1 MKKETT
7 DNVNERSR
15 YYGLATP
22 TIPQADPIDGL
33 LTLETLT
40 RPITLNFP
48 AWIEAVPEHSYQ
60 LMVNGLRTGKT
71 TPIVTEKPGDPLT
84 MDIPGPYLIK
94 DGVYEI
100 GYAAINDIGGV
111 FSPSPTVPL
120 IVDRTPPGGDLLAPL
135 LFASHQLPLT
145 EESLAAAGNIL
156 TARLPSYFDAKW
168 GDVVRTYWGD
178 QPGPV
183 RVLTAEEVG
192 GSDITFNFERSFLEQ
207 LADGDIAVTYT
218 VTDRA
223 GNLSIVSEPAHLR
236 LQLRNHPHDLLAPLV
251 PKAVDGLLTHDDVR
265 HGVDVQIPH
274 YGNAQAGDVILLSWG
289 GLALPGV
296 VLSEAAAALEVV
308 ASIPVSFATVMAAGD
323 GAIEVR
329 YEVRREGQNRA
340 TSPGRTVNVFVTL
353 PGPQDPMPETLVNEQ
368 LAAPQIHGKSDHPN
382 RQANFLDEDDYL
394 LDADVVIAWQTG
406 FQPCDRIQLYWGSW
420 PLPVVR
426 TLDQNDVE
434 AAADLVICMPNGL
447 IVGEGVG
454 RAIPVHYT
462 VTHAGNPNLSH
473 SATQLVRVVRQA
485 QLPGGEN
492 GLQGALFNEADETH
506 TLRLPAIV
514 EGATVLI
521 QPYRNMRIGDR
532 IELSLQGFDSF
543 IEGQP
548 VESAAL
554 ILSTTVDEQQ
564 FMTGIHL
571 NIPTIFLERITTG
584 RLKTRYR
591 IRNDY
596 GSATSLIGEVYVDR
610 RTPPINCA

>member
-1 MKKETT
+1 MKNETPHNA
-7 DNVNERSR
+7 DERLR
-15 YYGLATP
+15 YYELPTP
-22 TIPQADPIDGL
+22 SIPQADHVDGL
-33 LTLETLT
+33 LTLDAHD

-48 AWIEAVPEHSYQ
+48 AFEAADPNYSYQ
-60 LMVNGLRTGKT
+60 LMINDLRTGNKI
-71 TPIVTEKPGDPLT
+71 PIVNQQPGDPLILE
-84 MDIPGPYLIK
+84 IPSAYLVN
-94 DGVYEI
+94 DGVYQI
-100 GYAAINDIGGV
+100 GYAAINNIGGQ

-135 LFASHQLPLT
+135 LLAPHQVPLT
-145 EESLAAAGNIL
+145 EEALAAAGNIL
-156 TARLPSYFDAKW
+156 TARLASYFDAKW

-192 GSDITFNFERSFLEQ
+192 GSEITFTFERSFLEQ

-274 YGNAQAGDVILLSWG
+274 YGNAQASDVVLLSWG
-289 GLALPGV
+289 GQALPGM

-434 AAADLVICMPNGL
+434 AAADLVICLPNGL

-485 QLPGGEN
+485 QLPGGEC
-492 GLQGALFNEADETH
+492 GLQGALFHETDETH
-506 TLRLPAIV
+506 TLRLPAIA
-514 EGATVLI
+514 EGATALI

-548 VESAAL
+548 IESAAL

-564 FMTGIHL
+564 FINGIHL
-571 NIPTIFLERITTG
+571 NIPTLFLERITTG

-596 GSATSLIGEVYVDR
+596 GRATSLIGEVYVDR
-610 RTPPINCA
+610 RALPSSCA

>member
-1 MKKETT
+1 
-7 DNVNERSR
+7 
-15 YYGLATP
+15 
-22 TIPQADPIDGL
+22 
-33 LTLETLT
+33 
-40 RPITLNFP
+40 
-48 AWIEAVPEHSYQ
+48 
-60 LMVNGLRTGKT
+60 MVNGALVGSK
-71 TPIVTEKPGDPLT
+71 TPIVTEKPGDLLSLE
-84 MDIPGPYLIK
+84 IPHSYLVK
-94 DGVYEI
+94 DAAYQF
-100 GYAAINDIGGV
+100 GYGAINDVGGQYA
-111 FSPSPTVPL
+111 PSPTVPL

-135 LFASHQLPLT
+135 LFDSNQLPLT
-145 EESLAAAGNIL
+145 GESLAAAGNIL
-156 TARLPSYFDAKW
+156 TARLASYFDAKW
-168 GDVVRTYWGD
+168 GDVVRIYWGD

-192 GSDITFNFERSFLEQ
+192 GSDITFTFERSFLEQ

-265 HGVDVQIPH
+265 HGVDVLIPR

-289 GLALPGV
+289 GQALPGM

-323 GAIEVR
+323 GAIELR
-329 YEVRREGQNRA
+329 YEVRREGQNRG

-353 PGPQDPMPETLVNEQ
+353 PGPQDPMPETLINEQ

-394 LDADVVIAWQTG
+394 LDADVVIAWQAG

-426 TLDQNDVE
+426 TLDQNDVQ
-434 AAADLVICMPNGL
+434 AAADLVICLPNGL

-485 QLPGGEN
+485 QLPGGEH

-506 TLRLPAIV
+506 TLRLPAIA

-521 QPYRNMRIGDR
+521 KPYRSMRIGDR

-543 IEGQP
+543 INGQP
-548 VESAAL
+548 IESAAL

-564 FMTGIHL
+564 FMNGIRL
-571 NIPTIFLERITTG
+571 NIPSLFLERITTG

-610 RTPPINCA
+610 RTPPISCA